1 MDRAEENSLK
11 IIREAISGQKEEF
24 SPDTDWTALKQEL
37 NNQALLP
44 IAYSVLKRGC
54 VPDGS
59 FRDVWIDIIF
69 QQISVWYRILEVQDR
84 LVRILTDFGYH
95 FVIMKG
101 FANAAL
107 YPKPE
112 IRTTGDVDFL
122 VRSEEFEEIYQM
134 LQTKGFEPTGEGDGE
149 KHHMNLK
156 KDDVL
161 FEMHKRPAGTMR
173 KYSRDNQAVIDYF
186 AEGLNYTDTV
196 ELYGYQF
203 PIFDPVRNGLMLLMH
218 TAGHIQGGIG
228 IRHLLDWG
236 MYADQYLTDTFW
248 NDKFRKAAERLQ
260 VDDLAMTMTG
270 ICQKELGLCKERN
283 WCKKVDDATCGE
295 LLSYMLYQ
303 GNFGRKAGEAD
314 AGAKFFTDSM
324 DAEGLFRTIDRSAS
338 YSMPII
344 KRYPILRPIGWIYQM
359 GRYIKRGIYREM
371 LDGSLQ
377 EDLEAGRQ
385 RRKLM
390 ENLGI
395 ESWLKTDK
403 K

>member
-1 MDRAEENSLK
+1 MDWAEENSLK
-11 IIREAISGQKEEF
+11 IIREAISGQVEEF
-24 SPDTDWTALKQEL
+24 PPDTDWGVLEKEL

-44 IAYSVLKRGC
+44 MAYNVLNRGC
-54 VPDGS
+54 IPEGGL
-59 FRDVWIDIIF
+59 RDIWIGFII
-69 QQISVWYRILEVQDR
+69 QHISAWYRILEVQDS
-84 LVRILTDFGYH
+84 LVRAMAESGYQ

-101 FANAAL
+101 FANAAM

-122 VRSEEFEEIYQM
+122 VRIEEFDEIYQM
-134 LQTKGFEPTGEGDGE
+134 LQTKGFVPTGEGDSG

-156 KDDVL
+156 KDGVL

-173 KYSRDNQAVIDYF
+173 KYSPDNQKVIDYF
-186 AEGLNYTDTV
+186 QEGLDHTDTV
-196 ELYGYQF
+196 DLYGYKF
-203 PIFDPVRNGLMLLMH
+203 PVFDPVRNGLMLLMH
-218 TAGHIQGGIG
+218 TAGHMQGGIG

-236 MYADQYLTDTFW
+236 MYADKYLTDAFW
-248 NDKFRKAAERLQ
+248 NDEFRQTAEKVH
-260 VDDLAMTMTG
+260 VDDLALTMTG
-270 ICQKELGLCKERN
+270 ICQRKLGLCRDSN
-283 WCKKVDDATCGE
+283 WCRKADEVTCDE
-295 LLSYMLYQ
+295 LLAYMMFQ

-314 AGAKFFTDSM
+314 AGAKFFTESM
-324 DAEGLFRTIDRSAS
+324 NSGGLFRRLDRSAS

-344 KRYPILRPIGWIYQM
+344 KKYPILRPVGWIYQM
-359 GRYIKRGIYREM
+359 GRYIGLGLGRE
-371 LDGSLQ
+371 LIDGSLQ
-377 EDLEAGRQ
+377 DDMEAGKQ